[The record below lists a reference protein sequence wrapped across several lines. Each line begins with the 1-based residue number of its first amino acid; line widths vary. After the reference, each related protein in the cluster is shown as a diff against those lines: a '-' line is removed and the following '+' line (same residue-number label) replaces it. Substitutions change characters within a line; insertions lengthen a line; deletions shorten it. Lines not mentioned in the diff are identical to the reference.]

1 MAWDVIERYKSI
13 TLREMVG
20 EKSSDTLKAMQH
32 AQRQGYGLYT
42 LSYLCKLLEPG
53 TA

>member
-20 EKSSDTLKAMQH
+20 EKSSDTLKATQH
-32 AQRQGYGLYT
+32 AQRQGYGL